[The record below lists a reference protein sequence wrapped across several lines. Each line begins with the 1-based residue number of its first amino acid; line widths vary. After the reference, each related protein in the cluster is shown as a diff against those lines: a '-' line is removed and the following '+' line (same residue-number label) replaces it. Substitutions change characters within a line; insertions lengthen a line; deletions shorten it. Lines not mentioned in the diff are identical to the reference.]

1 MPASDS
7 YAIEARHRALP
18 VLCRLAKPALRLY
31 DELRSRSQT
40 KSAADKLLSMHKSS
54 MLKLWHVL
62 KHSLNNELQVLAAV
76 KGKARQVE
84 ENSQAA
90 AVAALKAAGGLC
102 LLHHD

>member
-1 MPASDS
+1 MLILDS
-7 YAIEARHRALP
+7 QALGACHHGLS
-18 VLCRLAKPALRLY
+18 VFCRLAKPALRMY

-40 KSAADKLLSMHKSS
+40 KSAAEKLLSMHKSS

-76 KGKARQVE
+76 KGKAKQVE

-102 LLHHD
+102 

>member
-1 MPASDS
+1 M
-7 YAIEARHRALP
+7 
-18 VLCRLAKPALRLY
+18 Y

-40 KSAADKLLSMHKSS
+40 KAAAEKLLSMHKAS

-76 KGKARQVE
+76 KGKAKEVE

-90 AVAALKAAGGLC
+90 AVAALKAAGGPC
-102 LLHHD
+102 LMHEN